1 MISDSKVYTEISEL
15 LSFMNIDEVNRIPES
30 VRNYIEEEK
39 AENYITR
46 IDKEEP
52 FNPNN
57 IDQRTINLITWL
69 NIKYIANEEE
79 KDVIIKMCENND
91 EINKQKYNVDVFD
104 DNAVNKEENN
114 NSSIDNLKDDNVTDI
129 KENNQLIEVRKDNP
143 FTKLFKMIKSLFV
156 KKK

>member
-39 AENYITR
+39 SDNYITR

-69 NIKYIANEEE
+69 NIKYIANDEE
-79 KDVIIKMCENND
+79 KDIIIKMCKNND
-91 EINKQKYNVDVFD
+91 EINKQKYNTDVFG
-104 DNAVNKEENN
+104 NNEVNKENN
-114 NSSIDNLKDDNVTDI
+114 NCESIEEDNITDN
-129 KENNQLIEVRKDNP
+129 KENNQLIEVKKDNP
-143 FTKLFKMIKSLFV
+143 FAKLFKMIKSLFI